1 MATTPA
7 TAHAPATYTATVQ
20 WQRQPQQPFT
30 DNRYSRA
37 HQWRFDG
44 GAVVPGSASPLHVRP
59 PYADPAAVDPEEAL
73 VAAASS
79 CHLLCFLYRAAQ
91 AGWVVDAYDDQAFGT
106 MGQDARGRTC
116 ITTITLRPAV
126 RFGGGRAPDAATL
139 LALHHQAHDDCYI
152 ANSLRS
158 EVLCQPVTVD

>member
-1 MATTPA
+1 M
-7 TAHAPATYTATVQ
+7 ATYTATVH
-20 WQRQPQQPFT
+20 WQRQPHEAFT

-44 GAVVPGSASPLHVRP
+44 GAVVPASASPLHVRP
-59 PYADPAAVDPEEAL
+59 PYADAAAVDPEEAL

-79 CHLLCFLYRAAQ
+79 CHLLFFLNHAAR
-91 AGWVVDAYDDQAFGT
+91 AGWVVDSYDDAAFGT
-106 MGQDARGRTC
+106 MGQDERGRAC

-126 RFGGGRAPDAATL
+126 RFGGGRTPDAAAL
-139 LALHHQAHDDCYI
+139 QALHHQAHDDCYI

-158 EVLCQPVTVD
+158 ELRCEPVTP